1 MLKLKRKI
9 KKEYPYMSDKEF
21 NLIWSFVMEDEL
33 VKDFIANQFENMLRR
48 FR

>member
-1 MLKLKRKI
+1 MFKLKREI

-21 NLIWSFVMEDEL
+21 NLIWSFIMEDEL
-33 VKDFIANQFENMLRR
+33 VKNFITNQFENMLRR

>member
-1 MLKLKRKI
+1 MIKLKKEI

-21 NLIWSFVMEDEL
+21 NLIWSFMIEEKL
-33 VKDFIANQFENMLRR
+33 VVDFIKNQFENKLKR